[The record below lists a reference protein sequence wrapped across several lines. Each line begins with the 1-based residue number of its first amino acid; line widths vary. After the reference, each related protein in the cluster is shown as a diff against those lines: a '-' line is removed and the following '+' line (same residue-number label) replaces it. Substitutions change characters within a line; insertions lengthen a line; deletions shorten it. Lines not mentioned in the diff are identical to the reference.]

1 VPPTLEDDLS
11 LALSLADLADEMTM
25 ARVGAPDLVVET
37 KPDMTPVSDADRAV
51 ELALRDRLA
60 QERPDDAVVGEE
72 YGASGGPEGA
82 SGSQNAGDAGARRWI
97 IDPIDGTAS
106 YVRAMPTW
114 STLIALEA
122 GGDVVLGVVSMPALG
137 RRWWAA
143 HGRGAFGDGLSI
155 SVSRVSRLADAQLT
169 WSGIE
174 SWDEVGRADALLSLA
189 RACWRSRGIGDAWQY
204 MLVAEGAAEIATDPE
219 ASLWDLAAVKVVVEE
234 AGGRFTDLRGRGTA
248 GGGSGLATNG
258 LLHEAALAYV
268 GLRA

>member
-1 VPPTLEDDLS
+1 MPPTLEDDLS

-37 KPDMTPVSDADRAV
+37 KPDMTPVSEADRAV

-60 QERPDDAVVGEE
+60 RERPDDAMVGEE
-72 YGASGGPEGA
+72 YGEIAA
-82 SGSQNAGDAGARRWI
+82 AGSRRWI

-122 GGDVVLGVVSMPALG
+122 ADDVVVGVVSMPALG

-143 HGRGAFGDGLSI
+143 RGQGAFADGRPI
-155 SVSRVSRLADAQLT
+155 SVSHVSRLADAQLT

-174 SWDEVGRADALLSLA
+174 SWDEVGRADAVLSLA

-204 MLVAEGAAEIATDPE
+204 MLVAEGAAEIAIDPE
-219 ASLWDLAAVKVVVEE
+219 ASLWDLAAVRVVVEE
-234 AGGRFTDLRGRGTA
+234 AGGKFTDLRGRATA
-248 GGGSGLATNG
+248 DGGSALASNG
-258 LLHEAALAYV
+258 LVHEAALRFV
-268 GLRA
+268 RAPAT